1 MAKKYESKWN
11 IDKLTN
17 ADIYAAIRDL
27 KRDPRSATALD
38 DNAIFLIC
46 ISLWIQWAVGY
57 DWVSLGLSRI

>member
-27 KRDPRSATALD
+27 KRDPRSNRA
-38 DNAIFLIC
+38 
-46 ISLWIQWAVGY
+46 G
-57 DWVSLGLSRI
+57 